1 VNHDDIAETLSNAVS
16 DISIDASLC
25 VQLVDV
31 ICTQPMREHLSKVYA
46 QVFRFYR
53 DAIEWYVS
61 SKTSKFFGSFNE
73 RIKGRFEEAQK
84 GINKTIKRMFYGC
97 TLGTAAMMKVVHRDT
112 AISKAEIFRQRQNH
126 TATNTDP
133 GEFMQ
138 EFLKAMYRFQAIE
151 NANSKSLPTNFDERP
166 MIEDV
171 TSHGGVIGRSEAR
184 ASAKRLEEFIV
195 GDEGH
200 SLFGTGQLWIPDS
213 EVSPRLQGW
222 MAKDGTSHTLWISS
236 PTTSNVVTSARAA
249 AMNAVLAAWQVKAPV
264 VSHFCERPR
273 WSKEDQTNEESG
285 MIGLVYC
292 LIIQF
297 LQFNVEGDRFDVSQ
311 DDFDRLDGTKQSFAK
326 SLGILYRLLICT
338 PHVSFCV
345 IHDLNTLEWGGGVEW
360 CHDFLDVLFQHQR
373 DVRGPFNILLT
384 TSGQSR
390 VLAERVD
397 AEDHCFTG
405 KIARRVPLIGRE
417 EDEA

>member
-1 VNHDDIAETLSNAVS
+1 MNHDDIAETLSNVVS

-31 ICTQPMREHLSKVYA
+31 VRTQPMREHLSKVYA

-61 SKTSKFFGSFNE
+61 SKASKFFSSFNE
-73 RIKGRFEEAQK
+73 RIKERFEEVQK

-151 NANSKSLPTNFDERP
+151 NANSKSQLTNFDETL
-166 MIEDV
+166 MVEDV
-171 TSHGGVIGRSEAR
+171 TSHSSVIGRSEAR
-184 ASAKRLEEFIV
+184 ASAERLEKFIV

-213 EVSPRLQGW
+213 EVSPRLQDW
-222 MAKDGTSHTLWISS
+222 MAKDGTSRTLWISS
-236 PTTSNVVTSARAA
+236 PATSNVVTSARAA
-249 AMNAVLAAWQVKAPV
+249 AMNAVLAAWQVKAPII
-264 VSHFCERPR
+264 SHFCERPR

-311 DDFDRLDGTKQSFAK
+311 DDFDRLDGTKESFAK
-326 SLGILYRLLICT
+326 SLEILYRLLICT
-338 PHVSFCV
+338 PHVRFCV
-345 IHDLNTLEWGGGVEW
+345 VHDLSALEWGGGAEW
-360 CHDFLDVLFQHQR
+360 CHDFLNVLFRHQR
-373 DVRGPFNILLT
+373 DVGGAFNILLT

-397 AEDHCFTG
+397 AEDHCFAG
-405 KIARRVPLIGRE
+405 KIARQVPLIGRE